1 MLFTLL
7 IGCTDPTGPAENVQ
21 RFPPE
26 TITDL
31 EIKNVTTSRVELSWT
46 APEADTPNGKLYYTK
61 IRYATFPVTDST
73 WDSATDAGV
82 VYPRAPSSGVET
94 FTITLLKDN
103 KTYHFGVLSG
113 TIYGAESGVSNS
125 VSATLPRQEHLA
137 WMSSYTE
144 SDAAWLYNMTPTL
157 NGYLLLQKWIP
168 GSGGFLSLPVSIISV
183 LDISDAVNPSIFIL
197 GWWGGGSEQV
207 VLTTYGRYVYMVPQ
221 EDLYVPQT
229 PPKLHA
235 KRGPPGSAFYGSV
248 SLGTKGRRYH
258 DPVTNG
264 QNVFLASSGSLAIVD
279 VSNSSA
285 PKFLG
290 YDTSFSGGSHLE
302 LIDTLLIV
310 AGNRTVELASVS
322 DPLNIKIIGTYHAG
336 GNVTDMTISGDIMF
350 LETTLLE
357 IEIVDIANPAAP
369 VKFSSYS
376 VGVNSNDMIVARG
389 NLIVVDSL
397 GIQLID
403 ISDPTAPS
411 LKTIYDLPV
420 NGKELAVTNNILY
433 VSDGDLIRIHI
444 LIFY

>member
-1 MLFTLL
+1 MS
-7 IGCTDPTGPAENVQ
+7 
-21 RFPPE
+21 FP
-26 TITDL
+26 L
-31 EIKNVTTSRVELSWT
+31 
-46 APEADTPNGKLYYTK
+46 
-61 IRYATFPVTDST
+61 
-73 WDSATDAGV
+73 
-82 VYPRAPSSGVET
+82 
-94 FTITLLKDN
+94 
-103 KTYHFGVLSG
+103 
-113 TIYGAESGVSNS
+113 
-125 VSATLPRQEHLA
+125 
-137 WMSSYTE
+137 
-144 SDAAWLYNMTPTL
+144 
-157 NGYLLLQKWIP
+157 
-168 GSGGFLSLPVSIISV
+168 SIISV
-183 LDISDAVNPSIFIL
+183 LDVSDAVNPSIFIL
-197 GWWGGGSEQV
+197 GWWGGGYESV

-229 PPKLHA
+229 PPKLHV
-235 KRGPPGSAFYGSV
+235 KLGPPGSTWYGKV

-264 QNVFLASSGSLAIVD
+264 QNVFLASSGSFAIVD

-290 YDTSFSGGSHLE
+290 YDTSFSGVSHLE

-310 AGNRTVELASVS
+310 AGNRTVELANVS
-322 DPLNIKIIGTYHAG
+322 DPLNIKVIGTYQAG
-336 GNVTDMTISGDIMF
+336 GNVTDMIISGDIMF

-369 VKFSSYS
+369 VKFSSYF

-411 LKTIYDLPV
+411 LKIIYDLPV
-420 NGKELAVTNNILY
+420 NGKELAVVNDILY

-444 LIFY
+444 LRFY